1 MITRHGVWDGEV
13 GTVPREEWEDSQQ
26 YFLEGVEL
34 EEQLERFK
42 LTGMRGGHPRQREQL
57 RQRS

>member
-1 MITRHGVWDGEV
+1 MGQGGRDCAQK
-13 GTVPREEWEDSQQ
+13 EWEDSQQ

-42 LTGMRGGHPRQREQL
+42 LTGVRGGHPRQREQL